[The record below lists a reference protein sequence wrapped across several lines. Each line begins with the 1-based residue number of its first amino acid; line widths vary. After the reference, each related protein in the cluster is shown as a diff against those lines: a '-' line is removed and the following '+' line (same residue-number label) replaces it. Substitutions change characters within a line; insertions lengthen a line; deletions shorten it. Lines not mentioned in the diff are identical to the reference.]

1 MTYIQETNNIQG
13 NQHILIGV
21 TSWGTG
27 EEVEHVDPL
36 LEILGEP
43 KPRKPCGELDV
54 SARVTHVQE
63 WIYNVLDGAVFCEH
77 GSNAG

>member
-1 MTYIQETNNIQG
+1 MDR
-13 NQHILIGV
+13 
-21 TSWGTG
+21 
-27 EEVEHVDPL
+27 VDPL

-63 WIYNVLDGAVFCEH
+63 WIDNVLDGAVFCEH